1 MGERSNS
8 ITRKKFLK
16 LSGGA
21 VGAGLIAT
29 SGFSSSTIAQSTDLL
44 HRTIHSTGEK
54 VPAVGLGT
62 ALEFGDITAN
72 YSKRKNAIK
81 ALIREGGKVI
91 DTSPTYSNAEKIVG
105 RSLDELGARDKCFLA
120 TKISVRGDKKEG
132 IDQSIQSYKD
142 LKTNSFNLL
151 QVHNLRGTK
160 AHLETINALKKEG
173 KVSYT
178 GVTHFR
184 DSQNEDAARVIENN
198 KIDFIQCH
206 YNLLNRSIEQ
216 RVLPAAREH
225 GVAVMINVPFARG
238 GLFGPTAGKGLAI
251 PEWAKEFGVDS
262 WGKFFLKFILAHL
275 KLTSN
280 RNTFFFW

>member
-105 RSLDELGARDKCFLA
+105 RALDELGARDKCFLA

-198 KIDFIQCH
+198 KI
-206 YNLLNRSIEQ
+206 E
-216 RVLPAAREH
+216 
-225 GVAVMINVPFARG
+225 
-238 GLFGPTAGKGLAI
+238 
-251 PEWAKEFGVDS
+251 
-262 WGKFFLKFILAHL
+262 
-275 KLTSN
+275 
-280 RNTFFFW
+280 